1 VNLTAVD
8 DPLPPALRYA
18 MDLSLTGSN
27 SRTRGN
33 PTPESIVAP
42 PQPAPPQPSTPGA
55 ADTAPCCF
63 HCGLPVPPGLDL
75 RVEIL
80 GREEPMCCYGCQ
92 AVARAIVAAG
102 HADFYRYRTGSAPT
116 GRELVPDFIEQTRVY
131 DHPDVQ
137 KSFVRVEHGNLREAA
152 LIMEGITC
160 AACIWLNER
169 HIAQLPGVVEVQ
181 INYATHRAQIRWDES
196 RIRLSEILQ
205 AIRAIGY
212 SAHPYDPLQQQAAL
226 ERERR
231 THLRRLG
238 VAGVLG
244 MQVMMFSVTLYVGA
258 WSGMETDFRIFFR
271 WIELGLTLP
280 VLFYSAAPFLRGAW
294 RDLRNVSIG
303 MDVPVALGILVA
315 FGGSLHATWTGRG
328 EVYYD
333 SVSMFIFFLL
343 VSRYFEMMA
352 RRHGADMAERLNQ
365 ALPAMA
371 TRLVTDN
378 DRETHEVVPV
388 AQLEPGDRVLVKP
401 GEVIPADSRI
411 EDGSSSVNEA
421 LLTGEST
428 PLRKVAADKVIGGS
442 INIES
447 PLRLVV
453 TRVGVETVL
462 AQIMRLLERAQ
473 NEKPAITRLADRT
486 AAWFVGGVLL
496 LAGLVGLYWWQAAP
510 ESWLPIVV
518 SVLVVTCPCALSLA
532 TPTAISAATGAM
544 LSSGL
549 LSARGNRLETL
560 ARCTHVVFDKTGT
573 LTRGEPAVTAI
584 HLLSGLDRVEVLAIA
599 AALESQS
606 EHPLG
611 KALAKAAAGDHPAV
625 QDLVN
630 HPGDGVSGRI
640 DGTRYFIGNR
650 DFIARHSAQE
660 EKGDRPHFLERKWG
674 LSPFSALDDPTG
686 ITILLADADRIH
698 ARIVLHDETRS
709 DARATV
715 TALRQAGKQVILLS
729 GDNLSSVRQVA
740 DEVGIESFCA
750 GMKPQDK
757 LERVQALQREGAI
770 VAMVG
775 DGINDAP
782 VLAAADISIAMH
794 GAAYISR
801 ASADMVLLSDQLGTL
816 AEGLRIARQAMRI
829 VRQNLAWALLYNLI
843 ALPAAALGY
852 VAPWMAAV
860 GMSSSSL
867 LVVLNALRL
876 TRGGGRRHPP
886 RTGELASRTP

>member
-1 VNLTAVD
+1 
-8 DPLPPALRYA
+8 
-18 MDLSLTGSN
+18 
-27 SRTRGN
+27 
-33 PTPESIVAP
+33 
-42 PQPAPPQPSTPGA
+42 
-55 ADTAPCCF
+55 
-63 HCGLPVPPGLDL
+63 
-75 RVEIL
+75 
-80 GREEPMCCYGCQ
+80 
-92 AVARAIVAAG
+92 
-102 HADFYRYRTGSAPT
+102 
-116 GRELVPDFIEQTRVY
+116 
-131 DHPDVQ
+131 
-137 KSFVRVEHGNLREAA
+137 
-152 LIMEGITC
+152 
-160 AACIWLNER
+160 
-169 HIAQLPGVVEVQ
+169 
-181 INYATHRAQIRWDES
+181 
-196 RIRLSEILQ
+196 
-205 AIRAIGY
+205 
-212 SAHPYDPLQQQAAL
+212 
-226 ERERR
+226 
-231 THLRRLG
+231 
-238 VAGVLG
+238 
-244 MQVMMFSVTLYVGA
+244 MMFSVTLYVGA

>member
-1 VNLTAVD
+1 
-8 DPLPPALRYA
+8 
-18 MDLSLTGSN
+18 MDS
-27 SRTRGN
+27 
-33 PTPESIVAP
+33 
-42 PQPAPPQPSTPGA
+42 PQPVPPQPSAPDA
-55 ADTAPCCF
+55 ADTARSCF

-75 RVEIL
+75 RVEIM

-92 AVARAIVAAG
+92 AVARAIIAAG

-131 DHPDVQ
+131 DHPEVQ

-294 RDLRNVSIG
+294 RDLRNASIG

-333 SVSMFIFFLL
+333 SVTMFIFFLL

-371 TRLVTDN
+371 TRLVAGN
-378 DRETHEVVPV
+378 GRETHEVVPV
-388 AQLEPGDRVLVKP
+388 ARLEPGDRVLVKP
-401 GEVIPADSRI
+401 GEVIPADGRL
-411 EDGSSSVNEA
+411 EAGSSSVNEA

-428 PLRKVAADKVIGGS
+428 PLRKVAGDELIGGS
-442 INIES
+442 INTES

-496 LAGLVGLYWWQAAP
+496 LAALVGLYWWQAAP

-532 TPTAISAATGAM
+532 TPTAISAATGTM

-584 HLLSGLDRVEVLAIA
+584 HPLSGLDRAEVLAIA

-611 KALAKAAAGDHPAV
+611 KALGKAAAGEHPAV
-625 QDLVN
+625 RG
-630 HPGDGVSGRI
+630 PGQSSR
-640 DGTRYFIGNR
+640 RR
-650 DFIARHSAQE
+650 RQ
-660 EKGDRPHFLERKWG
+660 RPH
-674 LSPFSALDDPTG
+674 
-686 ITILLADADRIH
+686 
-698 ARIVLHDETRS
+698 
-709 DARATV
+709 
-715 TALRQAGKQVILLS
+715 
-729 GDNLSSVRQVA
+729 
-740 DEVGIESFCA
+740 
-750 GMKPQDK
+750 
-757 LERVQALQREGAI
+757 
-770 VAMVG
+770 
-775 DGINDAP
+775 
-782 VLAAADISIAMH
+782 
-794 GAAYISR
+794 
-801 ASADMVLLSDQLGTL
+801 
-816 AEGLRIARQAMRI
+816 
-829 VRQNLAWALLYNLI
+829 
-843 ALPAAALGY
+843 
-852 VAPWMAAV
+852 
-860 GMSSSSL
+860 
-867 LVVLNALRL
+867 
-876 TRGGGRRHPP
+876 RRHAVFHRQP
-886 RTGELASRTP
+886 RLHRPALCASDSRHRVWIP

>member
-1 VNLTAVD
+1 
-8 DPLPPALRYA
+8 
-18 MDLSLTGSN
+18 
-27 SRTRGN
+27 
-33 PTPESIVAP
+33 
-42 PQPAPPQPSTPGA
+42 
-55 ADTAPCCF
+55 
-63 HCGLPVPPGLDL
+63 
-75 RVEIL
+75 
-80 GREEPMCCYGCQ
+80 MCCYGCQ
-92 AVARAIVAAG
+92 AVARAIIAAG

-131 DHPDVQ
+131 DHPEVQ
-137 KSFVRVEHGNLREAA
+137 KSFVRVEAGNLREAA

-280 VLFYSAAPFLRGAW
+280 VLLYSAAPFLRGAW
-294 RDLRNVSIG
+294 RDLRNASIG

-315 FGGSLHATWTGRG
+315 FGGSLYATWTGRG

-333 SVSMFIFFLL
+333 SVAMFVFFLL

-371 TRLVTDN
+371 TRLVAVDG
-378 DRETHEVVPV
+378 RETHEVVPV

-401 GEVIPADSRI
+401 GEVIPADGRL
-411 EDGSSSVNEA
+411 EAGSSSVNEA

-428 PLRKVAADKVIGGS
+428 PLRKVIGDELIGGS
-442 INIES
+442 INTES
-447 PLRLVV
+447 PLRLRV

-496 LAGLVGLYWWQAAP
+496 LAAIVGLYWWQAAP
-510 ESWLPIVV
+510 DSWLPIVV

-584 HLLSGLDRVEVLAIA
+584 YPLSGLGREEVLAIA

-611 KALAKAAAGDHPAV
+611 KAIGKAAAGEHPAV
-625 QDLVN
+625 RDLAN
-630 HPGDGVSGRI
+630 HPGAGVSGSI

-650 DFIARHSAQE
+650 DFIARHCAQA
-660 EKGDRPHFLERKWG
+660 LEASG
-674 LSPFSALDDPTG
+674 LDTSQDPTG
-686 ITILLADADRIH
+686 ITVLLADAERIH
-698 ARIVLHDETRS
+698 AGIVLHDETRP

-715 TALRQAGKQVILLS
+715 RALRQAGKQVILLS
-729 GDNLSSVRQVA
+729 GDNLPSVRQVA
-740 DEVGIESFCA
+740 EEVDIESFCA

-757 LERVQALQREGAI
+757 LERVQDLQREGAI

-782 VLAAADISIAMH
+782 VLAAADVSIAMH

-801 ASADMVLLSDQLGTL
+801 ASADMVLLSEQLDTL
-816 AEGLRIARQAMRI
+816 AEGLRIARKTMRI
-829 VRQNLAWALLYNLI
+829 VRQNLAWALAYNLV

-852 VAPWMAAV
+852 VAPWMAAI

-876 TRGGGRRHPP
+876 TRRGNRRRQP
-886 RTGELASRTP
+886 RPGEPSNRP

>member
-1 VNLTAVD
+1 VD
-8 DPLPPALRYA
+8 
-18 MDLSLTGSN
+18 S
-27 SRTRGN
+27 
-33 PTPESIVAP
+33 
-42 PQPAPPQPSTPGA
+42 PQPDPPQPSAAGA
-55 ADTAPCCF
+55 ADAARCCF
-63 HCGLPVPPGLDL
+63 HCGLPVPQGLDL
-75 RVEIL
+75 RVEIM

-92 AVARAIVAAG
+92 AVARAIIAAG
-102 HADFYRYRTGSAPT
+102 HADYYRYRTGSAPT

-181 INYATHRAQIRWDES
+181 VNYATHRAQIRWDES

-212 SAHPYDPLQQQAAL
+212 NAHPYDPLQQQAAL

-231 THLRRLG
+231 TQLRRLG

-258 WSGMETDFRIFFR
+258 WSGMETDFRTFFR

-280 VLFYSAAPFLRGAW
+280 VLLYSAAPFLRGAW

-333 SVSMFIFFLL
+333 SVTMFVFFLL

-352 RRHGADMAERLNQ
+352 RRRGADMAERLNQ

-371 TRLVTDN
+371 TRLVPGN
-378 DRETHEVVPV
+378 DGETHEVVPV
-388 AQLEPGDRVLVKP
+388 AQLGPGDRVLVKP
-401 GEVIPADSRI
+401 GEVIPADGLL
-411 EDGSSSVNEA
+411 EAGSSSVNEA

-428 PLRKVAADKVIGGS
+428 PLLKVAGDELIGGS
-442 INIES
+442 INTDS

-473 NEKPAITRLADRT
+473 NEKPAISRLADRT

-496 LAGLVGLYWWQAAP
+496 LAALVGLYWWQTEP

-544 LSSGL
+544 LSIGL

-560 ARCTHVVFDKTGT
+560 ANCTHVVFDKTGT

-584 HLLSGLDRVEVLAIA
+584 HTLSGLDRAEVLGIA

-611 KALAKAAAGDHPAV
+611 KALTRAAAGQHPAV
-625 QDLVN
+625 RDLAN
-630 HPGDGVSGRI
+630 HPGAGVSGRI

-650 DFIARHSAQE
+650 DFIARHCAQAVE
-660 EKGDRPHFLERKWG
+660 TAG
-674 LSPFSALDDPTG
+674 LDTLQDPTG
-686 ITILLADADRIH
+686 ITILLADADRFH
-698 ARIVLHDETRS
+698 ARIVLHDEIRP

-715 TALRQAGKQVILLS
+715 TALRQAGKRVILLS

-740 DEVGIESFCA
+740 DETGIESVSA

-757 LERVQALQREGAI
+757 LERVQALQREGAT

-782 VLAAADISIAMH
+782 VLAAADISIAMY

-801 ASADMVLLSDQLGTL
+801 ASADMVLLSDQLDAL
-816 AEGLRIARQAMRI
+816 AEGLRIARKTMRI
-829 VRQNLAWALLYNLI
+829 VRQNLAWALAYNLV

-852 VAPWMAAV
+852 VAPWMAAI

-876 TRGGGRRHPP
+876 TRRVDQRRQP
-886 RTGELASRTP
+886 RPGEPSNRSA

>member
-1 VNLTAVD
+1 MDSPEPV
-8 DPLPPALRYA
+8 PPRPSA
-18 MDLSLTGSN
+18 TGA
-27 SRTRGN
+27 
-33 PTPESIVAP
+33 E
-42 PQPAPPQPSTPGA
+42 
-55 ADTAPCCF
+55 DTARSCF

-75 RVEIL
+75 RVEIM

-92 AVARAIVAAG
+92 AVARAIIAAG
-102 HADFYRYRTGSAPT
+102 HADYYRYRTGSAPT

-131 DHPDVQ
+131 DHPEVQ

-280 VLFYSAAPFLRGAW
+280 VLLYSAAPFLRGAW
-294 RDLRNVSIG
+294 RDLRNASIG

-333 SVSMFIFFLL
+333 SVTMFVFFLL

-378 DRETHEVVPV
+378 GRETHEVVPV

-401 GEVIPADSRI
+401 GEVIPADGRL
-411 EDGSSSVNEA
+411 ETGSSSVNEA

-428 PLRKVAADKVIGGS
+428 PQRKVPGDELIGGS
-442 INIES
+442 INTES
-447 PLRLVV
+447 PLSLLV

-496 LAGLVGLYWWQAAP
+496 LAALVGLYWWQAAP

-560 ARCTHVVFDKTGT
+560 AHCTHVVFDKTGT

-584 HLLSGLDRVEVLAIA
+584 HPLSGLDRAEVLGIA

-611 KALAKAAAGDHPAV
+611 KALARTAAGQYPAV
-625 QDLVN
+625 RDLVN
-630 HPGDGVSGRI
+630 HPGAGVSGRI
-640 DGTRYFIGNR
+640 DDTRYFIGNR
-650 DFIARHSAQE
+650 DFIARHCAQAVE
-660 EKGDRPHFLERKWG
+660 SSG
-674 LSPFSALDDPTG
+674 LDTLKDLTG
-686 ITILLADADRIH
+686 ITILLSDAQRIH
-698 ARIVLHDETRS
+698 AGIVLHDETRP

-715 TALRQAGKQVILLS
+715 MALRQAGKQVILLS
-729 GDNLSSVRQVA
+729 GDHLSSVRQVA
-740 DEVGIESFCA
+740 EEVGIESFCA

-757 LERVQALQREGAI
+757 LERVQDLQREGAI

-782 VLAAADISIAMH
+782 VLAAADVSIAMH
-794 GAAYISR
+794 GAANISL
-801 ASADMVLLSDQLGTL
+801 ASADMVLLSEQLGTL
-816 AEGLRIARQAMRI
+816 AEGLYIARKTMCI
-829 VRQNLAWALLYNLI
+829 VRQNLAWALAYNLV

-852 VAPWMAAV
+852 VAPWMAAI

-876 TRGGGRRHPP
+876 TRRGDRRRQPQP
-886 RTGELASRTP
+886 AEPSIRTA

>member
-1 VNLTAVD
+1 
-8 DPLPPALRYA
+8 
-18 MDLSLTGSN
+18 
-27 SRTRGN
+27 
-33 PTPESIVAP
+33 
-42 PQPAPPQPSTPGA
+42 
-55 ADTAPCCF
+55 
-63 HCGLPVPPGLDL
+63 VPPGLDL
-75 RVEIL
+75 RVEIR
-80 GREEPMCCYGCQ
+80 GREEPMCCYGCL
-92 AVARAIVAAG
+92 AVARAIIAAG
-102 HADFYRYRTGSAPT
+102 HTDFYRYRTGNALT

-131 DHPDVQ
+131 DHPEVQ
-137 KSFVRVEHGNLREAA
+137 KSFVRVEQGSLREAA

-181 INYATHRAQIRWDES
+181 INYATHRAQIRWDAS

-205 AIRAIGY
+205 AIHAIGY
-212 SAHPYDPLQQQAAL
+212 SAHPYDPLQQQAAY

-258 WSGMETDFRIFFR
+258 WSGMEADFRTFFR

-280 VLFYSAAPFLRGAW
+280 VLLYSAAPFLHGAW
-294 RDLRNVSIG
+294 RDLRNASIG
-303 MDVPVALGILVA
+303 MDVPVAIGILVA

-333 SVSMFIFFLL
+333 SVVMFVFFLL

-352 RRHGADMAERLNQ
+352 RKRGADMAECLNQ

-371 TRLVTDN
+371 TRLTGLD
-378 DRETHEVVPV
+378 DRERHEVIPV
-388 AQLEPGDRVLVKP
+388 ARLEPGDRVLVKP
-401 GEVIPADSRI
+401 GEVIPADGRI
-411 EDGSSSVNEA
+411 ETGSSTVNES
-421 LLTGEST
+421 LLTGESS
-428 PLRKVAADKVIGGS
+428 PLPKTAGDELIGGS
-442 INIES
+442 INIDS
-447 PLRLVV
+447 PLRLRV
-453 TRVGVETVL
+453 TRVGMETVL

-473 NEKPAITRLADRT
+473 HEKPAITRLADRT

-510 ESWLPIVV
+510 GAWLPIVV
-518 SVLVVTCPCALSLA
+518 SVLGVTCPCALSLA

-544 LSSGL
+544 LAGGL

-573 LTRGEPAVTAI
+573 LTRGEPAVIA
-584 HLLSGLDRVEVLAIA
+584 LYPLSGHDRSEVLGIA

-611 KALAKAAAGDHPAV
+611 KAIGRAAAGKHPAV
-625 QDLVN
+625 HHLTN
-630 HPGDGVSGRI
+630 HAGAGVSGDI
-640 DGTRYFIGNR
+640 DGTRYFIGSR
-650 DFIARHSAQE
+650 DFIARHCAPAVD
-660 EKGDRPHFLERKWG
+660 KD
-674 LSPFSALDDPTG
+674 PFFSTLQASSG
-686 ITILLADADRIH
+686 ISILLADAEQLH
-698 ARIVLHDETRS
+698 ARIVLHDETRP

-715 TALRQAGKQVILLS
+715 TSLREAGKEVILLS
-729 GDNLSSVRQVA
+729 GDHLSSVRQVA
-740 DEVGIESFCA
+740 DEVGIESVGA
-750 GMKPQDK
+750 GMRPQDK
-757 LERVQALQREGAI
+757 LERVQALQGEGAI

-782 VLAAADISIAMH
+782 VLAAADVSIAMQ
-794 GAAYISR
+794 GAAHISR
-801 ASADMVLLSDQLGTL
+801 ASADMVLLSEQLGSL
-816 AEGLRIARQAMRI
+816 ADGLRIARQTLRI
-829 VRQNLAWALLYNLI
+829 VRQNLAWALAYNLV

-876 TRGGGRRHPP
+876 ARRHPS
-886 RTGELASRTP
+886 RAGEPAVRTP

>member
-1 VNLTAVD
+1 MSP
-8 DPLPPALRYA
+8 PLP
-18 MDLSLTGSN
+18 GS
-27 SRTRGN
+27 SGCTRGN
-33 PTPESIVAP
+33 PIPETIVAS
-42 PQPAPPQPSTPGA
+42 PQPVPPQPSTPGTADA
-55 ADTAPCCF
+55 ARSCF
-63 HCGLPVPPGLDL
+63 HCGLPVPTGLDL
-75 RVEIL
+75 RVEIK

-92 AVARAIVAAG
+92 AVARAIIAAG
-102 HADFYRYRTGSAPT
+102 HADYYRYRTGSAPT

-131 DHPDVQ
+131 DHPEIQ
-137 KSFVRVEHGNLREAA
+137 KAFVRVEQGNLREAA

-169 HIAQLPGVVEVQ
+169 HIAQLPGVIEVQ
-181 INYATHRAQIRWDES
+181 VNYATHRAQIRWDEA
-196 RIRLSEILQ
+196 RIRLSDILQ

-212 SAHPYDPLQQQAAL
+212 SAHPYDPQRQQAAF
-226 ERERR
+226 EWERR

-258 WSGMETDFRIFFR
+258 WSGMEADFRTFFR

-280 VLFYSAAPFLRGAW
+280 VLLYSAAPFLRGAW
-294 RDLRNVSIG
+294 RDLRNANIG
-303 MDVPVALGILVA
+303 MDVPVALGILMA
-315 FGGSLHATWTGRG
+315 FAGSLHATWTGRG

-333 SVSMFIFFLL
+333 SVTMFVFFLL

-352 RRHGADMAERLNQ
+352 GKRGAELAERLNQ

-371 TRLVTDN
+371 TRLRISDG
-378 DRETHEVVPV
+378 RECREVIPV
-388 AQLEPGDRVLVKP
+388 ARLEPGDRVLVKP
-401 GEVIPADSRI
+401 GEAIPADGRI
-411 EDGSSSVNEA
+411 EAGSSSVNEA

-428 PLRKVAADKVIGGS
+428 PLRKVAGDELIGGS

-447 PLRLVV
+447 PLHVVV

-473 NEKPAITRLADRT
+473 NEKPALTRLADRT
-486 AAWFVGGVLL
+486 AAWFVGGVILV
-496 LAGLVGLYWWQAAP
+496 AGLVGLYWWYAAP
-510 ESWLPIVV
+510 ASWLPIVV

-573 LTRGEPAVTAI
+573 LTRGEPVVTAI
-584 HLLSGLDRVEVLAIA
+584 HPLSGLDRAAVLGIA

-611 KALAKAAAGDHPAV
+611 KAIVKAAAGEHPAV
-625 QDLVN
+625 RDLTN
-630 HPGDGVSGRI
+630 HPGAGVSGRI
-640 DGTRYFIGNR
+640 DGRRYFIGNLE
-650 DFIARHSAQE
+650 FVARHCAQ
-660 EKGDRPHFLERKWG
+660 PAN
-674 LSPFSALDDPTG
+674 ALDLDALQDPAG
-686 ITILLADADRIH
+686 ITILLADAERFYAVFI
-698 ARIVLHDETRS
+698 LHDETRP

-715 TALRQAGKQVILLS
+715 TALRQAGKQVMLLS
-729 GDNLSSVRQVA
+729 GDNPSSVRQVA
-740 DEVGIESFCA
+740 DEVGIDTVYA

-757 LERVQALQREGAI
+757 LARVQALQREGAI

-782 VLAAADISIAMH
+782 VLAAADVSIAMH
-794 GAAYISR
+794 GAAHISH
-801 ASADMVLLSDQLGTL
+801 ASADMVLVSEQLGAL
-816 AEGLRIARQAMRI
+816 ADGLRIARQAMRI
-829 VRQNLAWALLYNLI
+829 VRENLAWALAYNLI

-852 VAPWMAAV
+852 VAPWMAAI

-876 TRGGGRRHPP
+876 TRGRGRRRQPQP
-886 RTGELASRTP
+886 GEPGNRAH

>member
-1 VNLTAVD
+1 
-8 DPLPPALRYA
+8 
-18 MDLSLTGSN
+18 MDS
-27 SRTRGN
+27 
-33 PTPESIVAP
+33 
-42 PQPAPPQPSTPGA
+42 PQPVPPRQPEPDA
-55 ADTAPCCF
+55 ADAARCCF

-75 RVEIL
+75 RVEIM

-92 AVARAIVAAG
+92 AVARAIIAAG
-102 HADFYRYRTGSAPT
+102 HTDFYRYRTGSAPT

-131 DHPDVQ
+131 DHPEVQ
-137 KSFVRVEHGNLREAA
+137 KSFVRVEAGNLREAA

-280 VLFYSAAPFLRGAW
+280 VLLYSAAPFLRGAW
-294 RDLRNVSIG
+294 RDLRNASIG

-333 SVSMFIFFLL
+333 SVVMFVFFLL

-371 TRLVTDN
+371 TRLVTEN
-378 DRETHEVVPV
+378 GRETHEVVPV
-388 AQLEPGDRVLVKP
+388 AQLESGDRVLVKP
-401 GEVIPADSRI
+401 GEVIPADGRL
-411 EDGSSSVNEA
+411 EAGSSSVNEA

-428 PLRKVAADKVIGGS
+428 PLRKVAGNELIGGS
-442 INIES
+442 INIDS
-447 PLRLVV
+447 PLRLRV

-496 LAGLVGLYWWQAAP
+496 LAALVGLYWWQAAP
-510 ESWLPIVV
+510 ESWLPVVV

-584 HLLSGLDRVEVLAIA
+584 YPLSGLDRAELLAIA

-611 KALAKAAAGDHPAV
+611 KAIGKAAAGEHPAV
-625 QDLVN
+625 RDLAN
-630 HPGDGVSGRI
+630 HPGAGVSGNI

-650 DFIARHSAQE
+650 DFIARHCAQAVE
-660 EKGDRPHFLERKWG
+660 AAG
-674 LSPFSALDDPTG
+674 LDTSQDPTG

-698 ARIVLHDETRS
+698 AGIVLHDEIRP

-740 DEVGIESFCA
+740 RETGIESVCA

-757 LERVQALQREGAI
+757 LEHVQALQREGAI

-782 VLAAADISIAMH
+782 VLAVADISIAMY

-801 ASADMVLLSDQLGTL
+801 ASADMVLLSEQLGTL
-816 AEGLRIARQAMRI
+816 AEGLRIARKTMRI
-829 VRQNLAWALLYNLI
+829 VRQNLAWALAYNLV

-852 VAPWMAAV
+852 VAPWMAAI

-876 TRGGGRRHPP
+876 THRGVRRRQTQPGKP
-886 RTGELASRTP
+886 SNRP

>member
-1 VNLTAVD
+1 
-8 DPLPPALRYA
+8 
-18 MDLSLTGSN
+18 M
-27 SRTRGN
+27 
-33 PTPESIVAP
+33 
-42 PQPAPPQPSTPGA
+42 
-55 ADTAPCCF
+55 
-63 HCGLPVPPGLDL
+63 
-75 RVEIL
+75 

-92 AVARAIVAAG
+92 AVARAIIAAG
-102 HADFYRYRTGSAPT
+102 HADYYRYRTGSAPT
-116 GRELVPDFIEQTRVY
+116 GRELIPDFIEQTRVY
-131 DHPDVQ
+131 DHPEIQ
-137 KSFVRVEHGNLREAA
+137 KSFVRVEAGNLREAS

-212 SAHPYDPLQQQAAL
+212 NAHPYDPLQQQAAL

-231 THLRRLG
+231 TQLRRLG

-258 WSGMETDFRIFFR
+258 WSGMETDFRTFFR

-280 VLFYSAAPFLRGAW
+280 VLLYSAAPFLRGAW

-333 SVSMFIFFLL
+333 SVTMFVFFLL

-371 TRLVTDN
+371 TRLVPGD
-378 DRETHEVVPV
+378 DGETHEVVPV
-388 AQLEPGDRVLVKP
+388 AQLGPGDRVLVKP
-401 GEVIPADSRI
+401 GEVIPADGLL
-411 EDGSSSVNEA
+411 EAGSSSVNEA

-428 PLRKVAADKVIGGS
+428 PLRKVAGDELIGGS
-442 INIES
+442 INTDS

-473 NEKPAITRLADRT
+473 NEKPAISRLADRT

-496 LAGLVGLYWWQAAP
+496 LAALVGLYWWQTAP

-544 LSSGL
+544 LSIGL

-560 ARCTHVVFDKTGT
+560 ANCTHVVFDKTGT

-584 HLLSGLDRVEVLAIA
+584 HTLSGLDRAEVLGIA

-611 KALAKAAAGDHPAV
+611 KALTRAAAGQHPAV
-625 QDLVN
+625 RDLAN
-630 HPGDGVSGRI
+630 HPGAGVSGRI

-650 DFIARHSAQE
+650 DFIARHCAQA
-660 EKGDRPHFLERKWG
+660 LEA
-674 LSPFSALDDPTG
+674 SALDTLQDPTG
-686 ITILLADADRIH
+686 ITILLADADRFH
-698 ARIVLHDETRS
+698 ARIVLHDEIRP

-740 DEVGIESFCA
+740 DETGIESVCA

-782 VLAAADISIAMH
+782 VLAAADISIAMY

-801 ASADMVLLSDQLGTL
+801 ASADMVLLSDQLGAL
-816 AEGLRIARQAMRI
+816 AEGLRIARKTMRI
-829 VRQNLAWALLYNLI
+829 VRQNLAWALAYNLV

-852 VAPWMAAV
+852 VAPWMAAI

-876 TRGGGRRHPP
+876 TRRVDQRRQPQPGDHTSVNRP
-886 RTGELASRTP
+886 

>member
-1 VNLTAVD
+1 
-8 DPLPPALRYA
+8 
-18 MDLSLTGSN
+18 MDS
-27 SRTRGN
+27 
-33 PTPESIVAP
+33 
-42 PQPAPPQPSTPGA
+42 PQPVPPRQPEPDA
-55 ADTAPCCF
+55 ADAARCCF

-75 RVEIL
+75 RVEIM

-92 AVARAIVAAG
+92 AVARAIIAAG
-102 HADFYRYRTGSAPT
+102 HTDFYRYRTGSAPT

-131 DHPDVQ
+131 DHPEVQ
-137 KSFVRVEHGNLREAA
+137 KSFVRVEAGNLREAA

-280 VLFYSAAPFLRGAW
+280 VLLYSAAPFLRGAW
-294 RDLRNVSIG
+294 RDLRNASIG

-333 SVSMFIFFLL
+333 SVTMFVFFLL

-378 DRETHEVVPV
+378 GRETHEVVPV

-401 GEVIPADSRI
+401 GEVIPADGRL
-411 EDGSSSVNEA
+411 EAGSSSVNEA

-428 PLRKVAADKVIGGS
+428 PLRKVAGDELIGGS
-442 INIES
+442 INTES
-447 PLRLVV
+447 PLRLLV

-496 LAGLVGLYWWQAAP
+496 LAALVGLYWWQAAP

-573 LTRGEPAVTAI
+573 LTRGEPAITAI
-584 HLLSGLDRVEVLAIA
+584 HPLSGLDRAEVLAIA

-611 KALAKAAAGDHPAV
+611 KALGKAAAGEHPAV
-625 QDLVN
+625 RELAN
-630 HPGDGVSGRI
+630 HPGAGVSGRI
-640 DGTRYFIGNR
+640 DDTRYFIGNR
-650 DFIARHSAQE
+650 DFITRHCAQ
-660 EKGDRPHFLERKWG
+660 
-674 LSPFSALDDPTG
+674 ALDKSGLDTLKDPTG
-686 ITILLADADRIH
+686 ITILLADAQRIH
-698 ARIVLHDETRS
+698 AEIVLHDETRP

-715 TALRQAGKQVILLS
+715 AALRQAGKQVLLLS

-801 ASADMVLLSDQLGTL
+801 ASADMVLLCEQLGTL
-816 AEGLRIARQAMRI
+816 AEGLHIAQKAMRI
-829 VRQNLAWALLYNLI
+829 IRQNLAWALAYNLV

-876 TRGGGRRHPP
+876 TRGGSRRRQPQP
-886 RTGELASRTP
+886 GKPSSQPV